1 MKDHSRL
8 IFRRAFLVC
17 SLVGGV
23 SLLSVC
29 SVPEGIDTTLP
40 PTYVEI
46 PYSDLALEKLNPD
59 ILTEPGIPGCR
70 LSDLPP
76 FHWKEVNTGIVDI
89 RNPEDYAI
97 QTGSLYQE
105 GFLAFQYERAEN
117 PIMRQSL
124 PEMSYE
130 EFIAICYVFP
140 EVDFSKHSVLGYHA
154 TGKGCTVSFEK
165 HVYRDDQNNKVMYQL
180 RVLEEGLCEEVIG
193 DRNLILIPRI
203 PSNYSVVFSEDD
215 IRVAE

>member
-1 MKDHSRL
+1 MLKIVLACCL
-8 IFRRAFLVC
+8 ISGMILLGSCIVTQ
-17 SLVGGV
+17 GGGPI
-23 SLLSVC
+23 LL
-29 SVPEGIDTTLP
+29 LN
-40 PTYVEI
+40 YVEI
-46 PYSDLALEKLNPD
+46 PYAELVLKELDQD